1 MNPLNNNTHSL
12 TDTILIIED
21 DKSIARFL
29 TVSLQT
35 NGYKTRCADTGISGI
50 SLFLSENPALVL
62 LDLGLPD
69 IDGFE
74 VLSQIREKNDTPVI
88 IVSAREQEADKIN
101 ALDHGADDYITKPF
115 FIGELL
121 ARVRAAL
128 RKKSRTPS
136 EPIFRLD
143 GFQLDHRRHKVFVDE
158 KEIHL
163 TPIEYRLLHLLVCH
177 AGQVL
182 THAYIIKNI
191 WGYEEQEDSQSLR
204 VFMANLRRK
213 IEKSTAAPRY
223 LLTEMGVGYRFVDE

>member
-1 MNPLNNNTHSL
+1 MTSQKKNSNALS
-12 TDTILIIED
+12 DTILIIED

-29 TVSLQT
+29 TVSLET
-35 NGYKTRCADTGISGI
+35 NGYKTLCADTGISGI
-50 SLFLSENPALVL
+50 SHYFSANPALIL

-74 VLSQIREKNDTPVI
+74 VLSQIREKSDTPVI
-88 IVSAREQEADKIN
+88 IVSARDQEFDKVN
-101 ALDHGADDYITKPF
+101 ALDNGADDYITKPF

-121 ARVRAAL
+121 ARVRVAL
-128 RKKSRTPS
+128 RKRQPKAA
-136 EPIFRLD
+136 EDI
-143 GFQLDHRRHKVFVDE
+143 FQLDEFQLDYKRRKVFVNGNE
-158 KEIHL
+158 VHL
-163 TPIEYRLLHLLVCH
+163 TPIEYRLLHLLVSH
-177 AGQVL
+177 SGQVL

-213 IEKSTAAPRY
+213 IEKNTASPRY